1 MKWTSAIAIL
11 RSPVV
16 TAFPRIRSSRRLD
29 VRTDA
34 VVVTLTGQPTIGASA
49 KASEI
54 ARGVPGVKS
63 VKNEL
68 TFTG

>member
-1 MKWTSAIAIL
+1 
-11 RSPVV
+11 
-16 TAFPRIRSSRRLD
+16 LD

-54 ARGVPGVKS
+54 ARGVPSVKS